1 MEKRIKKIRGIK
13 RKIRQVT
20 KWLLEEKTLRKDL
33 LEEFN
38 YVYSDI
44 IIHPW
49 CDISIIDSIFPEP
62 EWNIKKIILDS
73 LIEIYFSWK
82 KDLDKYWKPYYLK
95 IWLFEPRF
103 SKSQVVCAIGDS
115 ISYYENNFYSY
126 ESKKINLNK
135 YGILKEKMNEFNWE
149 CKLDEDSLDDN
160 YFSWAVESWTS
171 KDDYI
176 SSMKWF
182 KKEKRKKHR
191 VTKLNDWTLEYSF
204 KRWDIWIGELKN

>member
-62 EWNIKKIILDS
+62 E
-73 LIEIYFSWK
+73 
-82 KDLDKYWKPYYLK
+82 
-95 IWLFEPRF
+95 
-103 SKSQVVCAIGDS
+103 
-115 ISYYENNFYSY
+115 
-126 ESKKINLNK
+126 
-135 YGILKEKMNEFNWE
+135 
-149 CKLDEDSLDDN
+149 
-160 YFSWAVESWTS
+160 
-171 KDDYI
+171 
-176 SSMKWF
+176 
-182 KKEKRKKHR
+182 
-191 VTKLNDWTLEYSF
+191 
-204 KRWDIWIGELKN
+204 